1 MKPGTLFEEVRLLV
15 QALKQWGDALHKNLG
30 LTAATRGVLELLL
43 RAGTATVPQ
52 LARARGTSRQ
62 HIQQQVDA
70 LLDRGLV
77 ERLDNPAHKRSSII
91 ALSDKGRAL
100 IQTLRAEELNAL
112 TRIQTGVSDHAMQ
125 EAAMVLSACRTA
137 LRRDIERGASPL

>member
-1 MKPGTLFEEVRLLV
+1 MLFEEARLLIH
-15 QALKQWGDALHKNLG
+15 ALKRWGDALHKNLG

-43 RAGTATVPQ
+43 RGGTATVPQ

-70 LLDRGLV
+70 LLEGGLV
-77 ERLDNPAHKRSSII
+77 QRLDNPAHKRSSII

-125 EAAMVLSACRTA
+125 EAAMVLSACRAA
-137 LRRDIERGASPL
+137 LRLDIERGASPL

>member
-1 MKPGTLFEEVRLLV
+1 MRPQHLFSETRLLFHT
-15 QALKQWGDALHKNLG
+15 LKQWAETLLQG
-30 LTAATRGVLELLL
+30 LELTVAMRGVLELILL
-43 RAGTATVPQ
+43 EGPTTVPAM
-52 LARARGTSRQ
+52 ARARMVSRQ

-112 TRIQTGVSDHAMQ
+112 AGIQTGVSDHAMH
-125 EAAMVLSACRTA
+125 EAAMVLSACRMA